1 MNENLYKS
9 FENDTHILDI
19 ETVDDPYDPREYG
32 NISVM
37 VTFCKRNNIGDVY
50 NLQISPK
57 EFKIDM
63 ACRLDP
69 IAQDKLI
76 ELLAID
82 QTEDVN
88 KQIQE
93 IVHTVLYENT
103 VMLPIYMLDHS
114 GIRLSTS
121 DFNDRWDSG
130 YIGFIYVEKKNIPEY
145 GIDLEDDKITE
156 DTRTKVKEIL
166 KQEVE
171 IYDSYVSG
179 DCYIGI
185 LYEKD
190 KCYYCNGSGQKYVN
204 QDFGFEQCRACKGDK
219 YLRREISVSSVEY
232 GYSKELLK
240 NIVRDFEDYAEIEL
254 LTNIIK
260 ENE

>member
-1 MNENLYKS
+1 MNTNLVES
-9 FENDTHILDI
+9 FENDTHILDV
-19 ETVDDPYDPREYG
+19 ETMDDPYDPRECG

-37 VTFCKRNNIGDVY
+37 ITFCKRNNIGDVY

-69 IAQDKLI
+69 IAQDNLT
-76 ELLAID
+76 ELLAMD
-82 QTEDVN
+82 QTKEIE
-88 KQIQE
+88 KQIAD
-93 IVHTVLYENT
+93 IVHAVLYENT

-130 YIGFIYVEKKNIPEY
+130 YIGFIYVDKKNIPEY
-145 GIDLEDDKITE
+145 GIELENGEITE
-156 DTRTKVKEIL
+156 NVRTKVKEIL
-166 KQEVE
+166 NQEVE
-171 IYDSYVSG
+171 LYDSYVSG

-190 KCYYCNGSGQKYVN
+190 ECYYCNGAGEKYIN
-204 QDFGFEQCRACKGDK
+204 PNLGFEQCRACKGTK
-219 YLRREISVSSVEY
+219 YLRREIAVSGTRY
-232 GYSKELLK
+232 GYKMGMFRE
-240 NIVRDFEDYAEIEL
+240 IAMDFEDYAEIEL
-254 LTNIIK
+254 LKNMV
-260 ENE
+260 EDN